1 MYSMESY
8 KQMHRR
14 AVERIGLTVGK
25 LRGTTPHGHRH
36 AYGRR
41 LTRAGVDPVLRKKAL
56 HHKALAS
63 QAVYTAPNMAEVARA
78 LSAAAVKLDELVVAG
93 RVVTPS
99 LDTSKLPPRV
109 TMVVASLDLAF
120 VGSGLQIVVVGGC
133 GACGRRSARWVTRS
147 VIHGKPAGARSASST
162 NTQPDA
168 APMSAGIPDA
178 CFNNRG
184 AMREHFGTI
193 RTNIQRQSGGAV
205 VATGERSVGGRFA

>member
-1 MYSMESY
+1 MESY

-63 QAVYTAPNMAEVARA
+63 QTVYTAPNMAEVARA
-78 LSAAAVKLDELVVAG
+78 LSAAAGKLDELAVAG

-99 LDTSKLPPRV
+99 LDTSKL
-109 TMVVASLDLAF
+109 LAF
-120 VGSGLQIVVVGGC
+120 GFDDVDPDGLLSGPSPKLL
-133 GACGRRSARWVTRS
+133 GR
-147 VIHGKPAGARSASST
+147 
-162 NTQPDA
+162 D
-168 APMSAGIPDA
+168 
-178 CFNNRG
+178 
-184 AMREHFGTI
+184 E
-193 RTNIQRQSGGAV
+193 
-205 VATGERSVGGRFA
+205 